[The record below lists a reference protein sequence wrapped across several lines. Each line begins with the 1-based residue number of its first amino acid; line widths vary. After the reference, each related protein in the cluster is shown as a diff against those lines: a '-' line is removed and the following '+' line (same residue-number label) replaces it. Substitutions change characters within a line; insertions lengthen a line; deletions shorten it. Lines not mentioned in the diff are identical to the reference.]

1 MKHVVFLPNN
11 EPSTFDC
18 LQEVGYGGNMP
29 NPVKYWIELDYGP
42 PDRFC
47 DPYNHPPICRVV
59 WPTVSS
65 SSRHLAMRYQRSERK
80 ARDGPQPLAYTDS
93 KRYSIFTLLRWG
105 FDQSPSGTHT

>member
-47 DPYNHPPICRVV
+47 DPYNHPQFVG
-59 WPTVSS
+59 WFGLQSL
-65 SSRHLAMRYQRSERK
+65 RHL
-80 ARDGPQPLAYTDS
+80 DIWL
-93 KRYSIFTLLRWG
+93 
-105 FDQSPSGTHT
+105 